1 MKNMNRFQRYGS
13 RLLIALVFMLLISA
27 PLWAKDKKSV
37 AVLPFALNSADNIDY
52 VQQGIVDM
60 LSSRIAS
67 IDKVEVVSKDKVLDA
82 MKTVKAKE
90 MTLADIYAL
99 GKKMN
104 VDYVVSGSITKIGNS
119 VSIDAKLVDIAAY
132 KQAVS
137 ISTQSQ
143 GMDDV
148 IVKISDFAQRIDQHI
163 LGTAAPTAPAV
174 AAFAAPTATTTP
186 ALPQMSSTGSS
197 QPQKDREDMII
208 AGMRTG
214 KKATFTGSINPDFI
228 SGTQPRDKKSFWMSQ
243 KYPTNYKGLDVGDV
257 NGDGLNEIVVIDENS
272 VYVYQKKGNDCLLL
286 QKISYGKYNNFVG
299 VDVVDLNNNGV
310 KEILV
315 SNVLTKRGQNDV
327 FNTVDSFILEWKDG
341 KFVKI
346 ADNLPWLFRVIDSKP
361 GGIRVLG
368 QKIGSQ
374 RPFDTPIY
382 EMAWSGGQ
390 YREGKQLKI
399 PQGLSIY
406 GLTLDNL
413 GEGPEK
419 IISFSEYDYL
429 CIYQETDKPLYA
441 VQSILGSKE
450 FIYKSDEVFGGSNS
464 YIESYGEDMPGN
476 GDTFYNTYLNSRIL
490 SYDTNKDG
498 KRQLIVVKNLT
509 ASRILKNV
517 KIFTSSEF
525 YNLGWDS
532 MGLSESWRTRKM
544 GGYVADYQIK
554 DIDNDGQDEIVMVIV
569 ASSGSLVGRESVIA
583 AYKIHAE

>member
-1 MKNMNRFQRYGS
+1 MILFQRYGLK
-13 RLLIALVFMLLISA
+13 LLIALIFMLLISVT
-27 PLWAKDKKSV
+27 LWAKDKKSV

-67 IDKVEVVSKDKVLDA
+67 IDKIEVLSKDKVLDA
-82 MKTVKAKE
+82 MKTVRVKE

-99 GKKMN
+99 GKKMS

-119 VSIDAKLVDIAAY
+119 VSIDAKLVDIVAY
-132 KQAVS
+132 KPAVS

-148 IVKISDFAQRIDQHI
+148 IVKIGDFAQRIDQHI
-163 LGTAAPTAPAV
+163 LGTAPPPV
-174 AAFAAPTATTTP
+174 AAVAAPTAVTASP
-186 ALPQMSSTGSS
+186 ALPQMSSSDPT
-197 QPQKDREDMII
+197 QAQKGREDMII

-214 KKATFTGSINPDFI
+214 KKATFTGSINPDFL
-228 SGTQPRDKKSFWMSQ
+228 SGGQPRDKKSFWMSQ

-272 VYVYQKKGNDCLLL
+272 VYIYQRKGNDALLL
-286 QKISYGKYNNFVG
+286 QKLSYGKYNNFVG
-299 VDVVDLNNNGV
+299 VDIVDLNNNGV
-310 KEILV
+310 KEIIV
-315 SNVLTKRGQNDV
+315 SNLISKRGQNSV
-327 FNTVDSFILEWKDG
+327 SNTFDSFVLEWKDG

-346 ADNLPWLFRVIDSKP
+346 ADNLPWIFRVIDSKP

-368 QKIGSQ
+368 QSIGVD
-374 RPFDTPIY
+374 RPFDSLIY
-382 EMAWSGGQ
+382 EMVWSGGK
-390 YREGKQLKI
+390 YKDGKQLRI
-399 PQGLSIY
+399 PRGLSIY

-413 GEGPEK
+413 GDGPEK
-419 IISFSEYDYL
+419 IISFSDYDYL

-441 VQSILGSKE
+441 VQSMLGSKE
-450 FIYKSDEVFGGSNS
+450 FIYKSDDVFGGTNS
-464 YIESYGEDMPGN
+464 YIEAYGEDIVGN
-476 GDTFYNTYLNSRIL
+476 DVTFYYSYLNSRIL
-490 SYDTNKDG
+490 AYDINKTG
-498 KRQLIVVKNLT
+498 KRDLIVLKNLT

-532 MGLSESWRTRKM
+532 MGLSENWRTRKM

-554 DIDNDGQDEIVMVIV
+554 DIDNDGKDEIVMALVT
-569 ASSGSLVGRESVIA
+569 SSGSMVGRESVIA
-583 AYKIHAE
+583 AYKINAE

>member
-1 MKNMNRFQRYGS
+1 MDRLQKYGLP
-13 RLLIALVFMLLISA
+13 LLIALIFMLLITM

-52 VQQGIVDM
+52 VQQGILDM

-67 IDKVEVVSKDKVLDA
+67 IDKIEVISKDKVLDA
-82 MKTVKAKE
+82 MKNVKAKE
-90 MTLADIYAL
+90 MTIADIYAL

-132 KQAVS
+132 KPAVS

-148 IVKISDFAQRIDQHI
+148 IVKISDFASRIDQHI
-163 LGTAAPTAPAV
+163 LGTAAPAAPPV
-174 AAFAAPTATTTP
+174 AAPTASTTNT
-186 ALPQMSSTGSS
+186 LPQIGSTSS
-197 QPQKDREDMII
+197 QKDRESLII

-228 SGTQPRDKKSFWMSQ
+228 SGAQPRDKKGFWMSQ
-243 KYPTNYKGLDVGDV
+243 KYPTNYKGIDVGDV

-272 VYVYQKKGNDCLLL
+272 VYIYQRKGNDALLL
-286 QKISYGKYNNFVG
+286 QKISGGKYNNYAG
-299 VDVVDLNNNGV
+299 VDIVDLNNNGV
-310 KEILV
+310 KEILI
-315 SNVLTKRGQNDV
+315 SNVVTKRETYNV
-327 FNTVDSFILEWKDG
+327 YNTVDSFILEWKDG

-346 ADNLPWLFRVIDSKP
+346 ADNLPWLFRVIDGKP
-361 GGIRVLG
+361 SGIRVLG

-390 YREGKQLKI
+390 YREGKRLRI

-413 GEGPEK
+413 GEGAEK
-419 IISFSEYDYL
+419 IISFSTYDYL
-429 CIYQETDKPLYA
+429 SVFQETDKPLYA
-441 VQSILGSKE
+441 VQSMLGSKE
-450 FIYKSDEVFGGSNS
+450 YIYKSDDVFGGSNS
-464 YIESYGEDMPGN
+464 YVEAYGEDMPGN
-476 GDTFYNTYLNSRIL
+476 DYTFYYTYMNSRIIP
-490 SYDTNKDG
+490 YDTNKDG
-498 KRQLIVVKNLT
+498 KRELIVVKNLT

-525 YNLGWDS
+525 YNLEWDS
-532 MGLSESWRTRKM
+532 MSLLENWRTRKM

-554 DIDNDGQDEIVMVIV
+554 DIDNDGQDEIVMVLV
-569 ASSGSLVGRESVIA
+569 TSSGSLVGRESVIA
-583 AYKIHAE
+583 AYKLQAQ

>member
-1 MKNMNRFQRYGS
+1 MDRLQKYGL
-13 RLLIALVFMLLISA
+13 RLLIALIFMLLISM

-37 AVLPFALNSADNIDY
+37 AVLPFAINSADNIDY
-52 VQQGIVDM
+52 VQQGILDM

-67 IDKVEVVSKDKVLDA
+67 IDKIEVISKDKVLDVI
-82 MKTVKAKE
+82 KTVKLKE

-104 VDYVVSGSITKIGNS
+104 ADYVVSGSITKIGNS

-148 IVKISDFAQRIDQHI
+148 IVKISDFASRIDQHI
-163 LGTAAPTAPAV
+163 LGTAAPAATAAPPV
-174 AAFAAPTATTTP
+174 AAPVSSTTNT
-186 ALPQMSSTGSS
+186 LPQMSTTGSTQS
-197 QPQKDREDMII
+197 QKDRENLII

-228 SGTQPRDKKSFWMSQ
+228 SGAQPRDKKGFWMSQ
-243 KYPTNYKGLDVGDV
+243 KYPTNYKGVDVGDV

-272 VYVYQKKGNDCLLL
+272 VYIYQRKGNDALLL
-286 QKISYGKYNNFVG
+286 QKISGGKYNNYAG
-299 VDVVDLNNNGV
+299 VDIFDLNNNGV

-315 SNVLTKRGQNDV
+315 SNVVTKREVYNV
-327 FNTVDSFILEWKDG
+327 YNTVDSFILEWRDG

-346 ADNLPWLFRVIDSKP
+346 ADNLPWLFRVIDGKP
-361 GGIRVLG
+361 GGVRVLG

-390 YREGKQLKI
+390 YREGKALKI

-413 GEGPEK
+413 GEGAEK
-419 IISFSEYDYL
+419 IISFSTYDYL
-429 CIYQETDKPLYA
+429 SVFQETDKPLYA
-441 VQSILGSKE
+441 VQSMLGSKE
-450 FIYKSDEVFGGSNS
+450 YIYKSDEVFGGSNS
-464 YIESYGEDMPGN
+464 YVEAYGEDMPGN
-476 GDTFYNTYLNSRIL
+476 DYTFYYTYMNSRIL
-490 SYDTNKDG
+490 TYDTNKDG
-498 KRQLIVVKNLT
+498 KRELIVVKNLT

-525 YNLGWDS
+525 YDLEWDS
-532 MGLSESWRTRKM
+532 MSLLENWRTRKM

-554 DIDNDGQDEIVMVIV
+554 DIDNDGQDEIVMVLV
-569 ASSGSLVGRESVIA
+569 TSSGSLVGRESVIA
-583 AYKIHAE
+583 AYKIHAQ

>member
-1 MKNMNRFQRYGS
+1 MSRFQIYGS
-13 RLLIALVFMLLISA
+13 RLLIALIFMLLISV
-27 PLWAKDKKSV
+27 PLCAKDKNSV
-37 AVLPFALNSADNIDY
+37 AVLPFALNSSDNIDY
-52 VQQGIVDM
+52 VQQGILDM
-60 LSSRIAS
+60 LSSRISS
-67 IDKVEVVSKDKVLDA
+67 IDKIEVISKDKVLEA
-82 MKTVKAKE
+82 TKTVKLKE

-163 LGTAAPTAPAV
+163 LGTAAPAAPPV
-174 AAFAAPTATTTP
+174 AAMVAPTATTTT
-186 ALPQMSSTGSS
+186 ALPQMSSGGST
-197 QPQKDREDMII
+197 QPQKDRENLII

-228 SGTQPRDKKSFWMSQ
+228 SGAQPRDKKGFWMSQ
-243 KYPTNYKGLDVGDV
+243 KYPTNYKGIDVGDV

-272 VYVYQKKGNDCLLL
+272 VYIYQRKGNDALLL
-286 QKISYGKYNNFVG
+286 QKISGGKFNNYAG
-299 VDVVDLNNNGV
+299 VDIVDLNNNGI
-310 KEILV
+310 KEILI
-315 SNVLTKRGQNDV
+315 SNVVTKRETYNV

-346 ADNLPWLFRVIDSKP
+346 ADNLPWLFRVIDGKP

-382 EMAWSGGQ
+382 EMVWSGGQ
-390 YREGKQLKI
+390 YREGKKLRI

-413 GEGPEK
+413 GEGAEK
-419 IISFSEYDYL
+419 IITFNTYDYL
-429 CIYQETDKPLYA
+429 SVFQETDKPLYA
-441 VQSILGSKE
+441 VQSMLGSKE
-450 FIYKSDEVFGGSNS
+450 YIYKSDEVFGGSNS
-464 YIESYGEDMPGN
+464 FVEAYGEDMPGN
-476 GDTFYNTYLNSRIL
+476 DYTFYYTYMNSRIL
-490 SYDTNKDG
+490 TYDTNKDG
-498 KRQLIVVKNLT
+498 KRELIVVKNLT
-509 ASRILKNV
+509 ASRILKNT

-525 YNLGWDS
+525 YNLEWDS
-532 MGLSESWRTRKM
+532 MSLLENWRTRKM

-569 ASSGSLVGRESVIA
+569 TSSGSLVGRESVIA
-583 AYKIHAE
+583 AYKLQAQ

>member
-1 MKNMNRFQRYGS
+1 MSRFEKYGS
-13 RLLIALVFMLLISA
+13 RLLIALIFMLLISA

-37 AVLPFALNSADNIDY
+37 AVLPFALNSSDNIDY
-52 VQQGIVDM
+52 VQQGILDM

-67 IDKVEVVSKDKVLDA
+67 IDKIEVVSKDKVLEA
-82 MKTVKAKE
+82 MKTVKLKE

-163 LGTAAPTAPAV
+163 LGTAAPAAPP
-174 AAFAAPTATTTP
+174 AATMVAPTATTTT
-186 ALPQMSSTGSS
+186 ALPQMSSTGST
-197 QPQKDREDMII
+197 QPQKDRENLII

-228 SGTQPRDKKSFWMSQ
+228 SGAQPRDKRGFWMSQ
-243 KYPTNYKGLDVGDV
+243 KYPTNYKGIDVGDV

-272 VYVYQKKGNDCLLL
+272 VYIYQRKGNDALLL
-286 QKISYGKYNNFVG
+286 QKISGGKYNNYAG
-299 VDVVDLNNNGV
+299 VDIVDLNNNGI
-310 KEILV
+310 KEILI
-315 SNVLTKRGQNDV
+315 SNVVTKRETYNV

-346 ADNLPWLFRVIDSKP
+346 ADNLPWLFRVIDGKP
-361 GGIRVLG
+361 SGIRVLG

-390 YREGKQLKI
+390 YREGKKLRI
-399 PQGLSIY
+399 PQGLPIY

-413 GEGPEK
+413 GEGAEK
-419 IISFSEYDYL
+419 IISFNTYDYL
-429 CIYQETDKPLYA
+429 SIFQETDKPLYA
-441 VQSILGSKE
+441 VQSMLGSKE
-450 FIYKSDEVFGGSNS
+450 YLYKSDEVFGGSNS
-464 YIESYGEDMPGN
+464 YVEAYGEDMPGN
-476 GDTFYNTYLNSRIL
+476 DYTFYNTYMNSRIL
-490 SYDTNKDG
+490 TYDTNKDG
-498 KRQLIVVKNLT
+498 KRELIVVKNLT
-509 ASRILKNV
+509 ASRILKNI

-525 YNLGWDS
+525 YNLEWDS
-532 MGLSESWRTRKM
+532 LSLLENWRTRKM
-544 GGYVADYQIK
+544 SGYVADYQIK
-554 DIDNDGQDEIVMVIV
+554 DIDNDGQDEIVMVLV
-569 ASSGSLVGRESVIA
+569 TSSGSLVGRESVIA
-583 AYKIHAE
+583 AYKIQAQ

>member
-1 MKNMNRFQRYGS
+1 MDRLQKYGLP
-13 RLLIALVFMLLISA
+13 LLIALIFMLLITM

-52 VQQGIVDM
+52 VQQGILDM

-67 IDKVEVVSKDKVLDA
+67 IDKIEVISKDKVLDA
-82 MKTVKAKE
+82 MKNVKAKE
-90 MTLADIYAL
+90 MTIADIYAL

-132 KQAVS
+132 KPAVS

-148 IVKISDFAQRIDQHI
+148 IVKISDFASRIDQHI
-163 LGTAAPTAPAV
+163 LGTAAPAAPPV
-174 AAFAAPTATTTP
+174 AAPTASTTNT
-186 ALPQMSSTGSS
+186 LPQIGSTSS
-197 QPQKDREDMII
+197 QKDRESLII

-228 SGTQPRDKKSFWMSQ
+228 SGAQPRDKKGFWMSQ
-243 KYPTNYKGLDVGDV
+243 KYPTNYKGIDVGDV

-272 VYVYQKKGNDCLLL
+272 VYIYQRKGNDALLL
-286 QKISYGKYNNFVG
+286 QKISGGKYNNYAG
-299 VDVVDLNNNGV
+299 VDIVDLNNNGV
-310 KEILV
+310 KEILI
-315 SNVLTKRGQNDV
+315 SNVVTKRETYNV
-327 FNTVDSFILEWKDG
+327 YNTVDSFILEWKDG

-346 ADNLPWLFRVIDSKP
+346 ADNLPWLFRVIDGKP
-361 GGIRVLG
+361 SGIRVLG

-390 YREGKQLKI
+390 YREGKRLRI

-413 GEGPEK
+413 GEGAEK
-419 IISFSEYDYL
+419 IISFSTYDYL
-429 CIYQETDKPLYA
+429 SVFQETDKPLYA
-441 VQSILGSKE
+441 VQSMLGSKE
-450 FIYKSDEVFGGSNS
+450 YIYKSDDVFGGSNS
-464 YIESYGEDMPGN
+464 YVEAYGEDMPGN
-476 GDTFYNTYLNSRIL
+476 DYTFYYTYMNSRIIP
-490 SYDTNKDG
+490 YDTNKDG
-498 KRQLIVVKNLT
+498 KRELIVVKNLT

-525 YNLGWDS
+525 YNLEWDS
-532 MGLSESWRTRKM
+532 MSLLENWRTRKM

-554 DIDNDGQDEIVMVIV
+554 DIDNDGQDEIVMVLV
-569 ASSGSLVGRESVIA
+569 TSSGSLVGRESVIA
-583 AYKIHAE
+583 AYKLHAQ

>member
-1 MKNMNRFQRYGS
+1 MSRFKKYGS
-13 RLLIALVFMLLISA
+13 RLLIALIFMLLISA

-52 VQQGIVDM
+52 VQQGILDM

-67 IDKVEVVSKDKVLDA
+67 IDKIEVISKDKVLDVV
-82 MKTVKAKE
+82 KTVKLKE

-163 LGTAAPTAPAV
+163 LGTAAPAAPPL
-174 AAFAAPTATTTP
+174 AALVAPTATTTT
-186 ALPQMSSTGSS
+186 ALPQMSSGEST
-197 QPQKDREDMII
+197 QQKDRENMII

-228 SGTQPRDKKSFWMSQ
+228 SGAQPRDKKGFWMSQ
-243 KYPTNYKGLDVGDV
+243 KYPTNYKGIDVGDV

-272 VYVYQKKGNDCLLL
+272 VYIYQRKGNDALLL
-286 QKISYGKYNNFVG
+286 QKISGGKFNNYAG
-299 VDVVDLNNNGV
+299 VDIVDLNNNGV
-310 KEILV
+310 KEILI
-315 SNVLTKRGQNDV
+315 SNVVTKRETYNV

-346 ADNLPWLFRVIDSKP
+346 ADNLPWLFRVIDGKP

-368 QKIGSQ
+368 QKVGSQ

-382 EMAWSGGQ
+382 EMVWSGGQ
-390 YREGKQLKI
+390 YREGKKQRI

-413 GEGPEK
+413 GEGAEK
-419 IISFSEYDYL
+419 IITFNTYDYL
-429 CIYQETDKPLYA
+429 SVFQETDKPLYA
-441 VQSILGSKE
+441 VQSMLGSKE
-450 FIYKSDEVFGGSNS
+450 YIYKSDEVFGGSNS
-464 YIESYGEDMPGN
+464 FVEAYGEDMPGN
-476 GDTFYNTYLNSRIL
+476 DYTFYYTYMNSRIL
-490 SYDTNKDG
+490 TYDTNKDG
-498 KRQLIVVKNLT
+498 KRELIVVKNLT
-509 ASRILKNV
+509 TSRILKNT

-525 YNLGWDS
+525 YNLEWDS
-532 MGLSESWRTRKM
+532 MSLLENWRTRKM

-554 DIDNDGQDEIVMVIV
+554 DIDNDGENEIVMVIV
-569 ASSGSLVGRESVIA
+569 TSSGSLVGRESVIA
-583 AYKIHAE
+583 AYKLHAQ

>member
-1 MKNMNRFQRYGS
+1 MNLFRRYGS
-13 RLLIALVFMLLISA
+13 RLLITLLFMLLITV
-27 PLWAKDKKSV
+27 PLWAKDNKSV

-67 IDKVEVVSKDKVLDA
+67 IDKIEVISKDKVLDA
-82 MKTVKAKE
+82 MKSVKVKE
-90 MTLADIYAL
+90 MTIADIYAL
-99 GKKMN
+99 GKKLN

-148 IVKISDFAQRIDQHI
+148 IVKISDFASRIDQHV
-163 LGTAAPTAPAV
+163 LGTAVPAVAAPTAV
-174 AAFAAPTATTTP
+174 KTTP
-186 ALPQMSSTGSS
+186 ALPQMSSSGSS
-197 QPQKDREDMII
+197 EPQKGREDLII

-214 KKATFTGSINPDFI
+214 KKATFTGSINPDFL
-228 SGTQPRDKKSFWMSQ
+228 SGGQPRDKKSFWMSQ

-257 NGDGLNEIVVIDENS
+257 NGDGLNEIVIIDENS
-272 VYVYQKKGNDCLLL
+272 VYIYQRKGNDCLLL

-299 VDVVDLNNNGV
+299 VDIADLNNNGV
-310 KEILV
+310 KEIIV
-315 SNVLTKRGQNDV
+315 SNVVSKRGADSV
-327 FNTVDSFILEWKDG
+327 FNTVDSFVLEWKDG

-368 QKIGSQ
+368 QKIGVD
-374 RPFDTPIY
+374 RPFETLIHD
-382 EMAWSGGQ
+382 MVWSGGKYQ
-390 YREGKQLKI
+390 EGKQLRI
-399 PQGLSIY
+399 PRGLSIY

-419 IISFSEYDYL
+419 IISFSDYDYL
-429 CIYQETDKPLYA
+429 CIYQETDKSLIA
-441 VQSILGSKE
+441 VQSMLGSKE
-450 FIYKSDEVFGGSNS
+450 FIYKSDDVFGGTNS
-464 YIESYGEDMPGN
+464 YIESYGEALVGN
-476 GDTFYNTYLNSRIL
+476 DIDFYNTYLNSRIL
-490 SYDTNKDG
+490 AYDLNKDG
-498 KRQLIVVKNLT
+498 KRQLLVLKNLT

-525 YNLGWDS
+525 YNLSWDS

-554 DIDNDGQDEIVMVIV
+554 DIDNDGQDEIVMALVT
-569 ASSGSLVGRESVIA
+569 SSGSMVGRESVIA

>member
-1 MKNMNRFQRYGS
+1 MNHLQKFGS
-13 RLLIALVFMLLISA
+13 KLFIAFVFTLLITV
-27 PLWAKDKKSV
+27 PLCAKDKSTV

-67 IDKVEVVSKDKVLDA
+67 IDKIEVVSKDKVLDA
-82 MKTVKAKE
+82 MKTVKVKE

-119 VSIDAKLVDIAAY
+119 VSIDAKLVDIASY

-137 ISTQSQ
+137 VSTQSQ

-163 LGTAAPTAPAV
+163 LGTVAPAAPAV
-174 AAFAAPTATTTP
+174 ATPTATITP
-186 ALPQMSSTGSS
+186 ALPQMSSSGSS
-197 QPQKDREDMII
+197 QPQKERDDLII

-214 KKATFTGSINPDFI
+214 KKATYTGSINPDFI

-243 KYPTNYKGLDVGDV
+243 KYPTNYKGIDVGDV

-272 VYVYQKKGNDCLLL
+272 VYIYQRKGNDTLLL
-286 QKISYGKYNNFVG
+286 QKISGGKYNNYAG
-299 VDVVDLNNNGV
+299 VDVIDLNNNGI
-310 KEILV
+310 KEILI
-315 SNVLTKRGQNDV
+315 SNVVTKREPNNV
-327 FNTVDSFILEWKDG
+327 FNTVDSFVLEWKDG

-346 ADNLPWLFRVIDSKP
+346 ADNLPWLFRVIDGKP

-382 EMAWSGGQ
+382 EMVWSGGKYQ
-390 YREGKQLKI
+390 EGKKLKI

-413 GEGPEK
+413 GEGAEK
-419 IISFSEYDYL
+419 IISFSNYDYL
-429 CIYQETDKPLYA
+429 CVYQETDKALYA
-441 VQSILGSKE
+441 VQSMLGSKE
-450 FIYKSDEVFGGSNS
+450 FIYKSDDVFGGSNS
-464 YIESYGEDMPGN
+464 YVEAYGEDMPGN
-476 GDTFYNTYLNSRIL
+476 DITFYNTYMNSRIL
-490 SYDTNKDG
+490 SYDTNEDG
-498 KRQLIVVKNLT
+498 KRELIVVKNLT
-509 ASRILKNV
+509 ASRILKKTN
-517 KIFTSSEF
+517 IFTSSEF

-532 MGLSESWRTRKM
+532 ISLLENWRTRKM

-569 ASSGSLVGRESVIA
+569 TSSGSLVGKESVIA
-583 AYKIHAE
+583 AYKIHAQ

>member
-1 MKNMNRFQRYGS
+1 MSRFKKYGS
-13 RLLIALVFMLLISA
+13 RLLIALIFMLLISV

-52 VQQGIVDM
+52 VQQGILDM

-67 IDKVEVVSKDKVLDA
+67 IDKIEVISKDKVLDVV
-82 MKTVKAKE
+82 KTVKLKE

-163 LGTAAPTAPAV
+163 LGTAAPAAPPL
-174 AAFAAPTATTTP
+174 AALVAPTATTTT
-186 ALPQMSSTGSS
+186 ALPQMSSGEST
-197 QPQKDREDMII
+197 QQKDRENMII

-228 SGTQPRDKKSFWMSQ
+228 SGAQPRDKKGFWMSQ
-243 KYPTNYKGLDVGDV
+243 KYPTNYKGIDVGDV

-272 VYVYQKKGNDCLLL
+272 VYIYQRKGNDALLL
-286 QKISYGKYNNFVG
+286 QKISGGKFNNYAG
-299 VDVVDLNNNGV
+299 VDIIDLNNNGV
-310 KEILV
+310 KEILI
-315 SNVLTKRGQNDV
+315 SNVVTKRETYNV

-346 ADNLPWLFRVIDSKP
+346 ADNLPWLFRVIDGKP

-368 QKIGSQ
+368 QKVGSQ

-382 EMAWSGGQ
+382 EMVWSGGQ
-390 YREGKQLKI
+390 YREGKKQRI

-413 GEGPEK
+413 GEGAEK
-419 IISFSEYDYL
+419 IITFNTYDYL
-429 CIYQETDKPLYA
+429 SVFQETDKPLYA
-441 VQSILGSKE
+441 VQSMLGSKE
-450 FIYKSDEVFGGSNS
+450 YIYKSDEVFGGSNS
-464 YIESYGEDMPGN
+464 FVEAYGEDMPGN
-476 GDTFYNTYLNSRIL
+476 DYTFYYTYMNSRIL
-490 SYDTNKDG
+490 TYDTNKDG
-498 KRQLIVVKNLT
+498 KRELIVVKNLT
-509 ASRILKNV
+509 TSRILKNT

-525 YNLGWDS
+525 YNLEWDS
-532 MGLSESWRTRKM
+532 MSLLENWRTRKM

-554 DIDNDGQDEIVMVIV
+554 DIDNDGENEIVMVIV
-569 ASSGSLVGRESVIA
+569 TSSGSLVGRESVIA
-583 AYKIHAE
+583 AYKLHAQ

>member
-1 MKNMNRFQRYGS
+1 MSPFQRYGLK
-13 RLLIALVFMLLISA
+13 LLIALIFMLLISV

-67 IDKVEVVSKDKVLDA
+67 IDKIEVISKDKVLDA

-119 VSIDAKLVDIAAY
+119 VSIDAKLVDIVAY
-132 KQAVS
+132 KPAVS

-163 LGTAAPTAPAV
+163 LGTAAPTTV
-174 AAFAAPTATTTP
+174 AAAAPTAATTS
-186 ALPQMSSTGSS
+186 ALPQMSNSESA
-197 QPQKDREDMII
+197 QPQKGREDLII
-208 AGMRTG
+208 AGMRSG
-214 KKATFTGSINPDFI
+214 KKATFTGSINPDFL
-228 SGTQPRDKKSFWMSQ
+228 SGGQPRGKKSFWMSQ

-272 VYVYQKKGNDCLLL
+272 VYIYQRKGTDALLL
-286 QKISYGKYNNFVG
+286 NKLSYGKYNNFVG

-310 KEILV
+310 KEIIV
-315 SNVLTKRGQNDV
+315 SNVVSKRSPNSV
-327 FNTVDSFILEWKDG
+327 SNTIASFVLEWKDG

-346 ADNLPWLFRVIDSKP
+346 ADDLPWLFRVIDSKP

-368 QKIGSQ
+368 QKIGVG
-374 RPFDTPIY
+374 RPFDSLIN
-382 EMAWSGGQ
+382 EMVWSGGKYQ
-390 YREGKQLKI
+390 EGKQLKI
-399 PQGLSIY
+399 PRGLPIY

-413 GEGPEK
+413 GDGPEK
-419 IISFSEYDYL
+419 IISFSDYDYL

-441 VQSILGSKE
+441 VQSMLGSKE
-450 FIYKSDEVFGGSNS
+450 FLYKSDDVFGGSNS
-464 YIESYGEDMPGN
+464 YVEAYGEDLPGN
-476 GDTFYNTYLNSRIL
+476 DIGFYNTYLNSRIIA
-490 SYDTNKDG
+490 YDMNKTG
-498 KRQLIVVKNLT
+498 KRDLIVLKNLT

-517 KIFTSSEF
+517 KIFTASEF

-532 MGLSESWRTRKM
+532 MGLSENWRTRKM

-554 DIDNDGQDEIVMVIV
+554 DIDNDGQDEIVMALVT
-569 ASSGSLVGRESVIA
+569 SSGSMVGRESVIA